1 MYKIIR
7 KVTRYIKIS
16 KLTAKYSH
24 KWTDMQIVGSIWRKS
39 NKYVKRYQDSDT
51 VEEIK

>member
-7 KVTRYIKIS
+7 KVTHY

-24 KWTDMQIVGSIWRKS
+24 KWTDMQIVGSTCRKS

-51 VEEIK
+51 VEKIK

>member
-39 NKYVKRYQDSDT
+39 NKYLKRYQDSDT
-51 VEEIK
+51 VKERK